1 MDTSNNTSQNNETNT
16 ESPNQ
21 KTTQVRNFIFCDLK
35 IILKISIFF
44 FYILK
49 PVFTNAYYVGTVVDK
64 ITHSGFYN
72 GFDDVFDEDD
82 FS

>member
-35 IILKISIFF
+35 ILIFF
-44 FYILK
+44 LYIK
-49 PVFTNAYYVGTVVDK
+49 A
-64 ITHSGFYN
+64 GFYKRLLC
-72 GFDDVFDEDD
+72 GYC
-82 FS
+82 S

>member
-44 FYILK
+44 FIY
-49 PVFTNAYYVGTVVDK
+49 
-64 ITHSGFYN
+64 
-72 GFDDVFDEDD
+72 
-82 FS
+82 